1 MDIKVPAVVRSKNC
15 GEVPCGVC
23 PRCVRRVLLHM
34 AAYALRTEDPQ
45 GTLRDLMVDL
55 GLPQQRE
62 LSGRKD

>member
-1 MDIKVPAVVRSKNC
+1 MDIKVPAAVRTEVC
-15 GEVPCGVC
+15 GAVPCGTC
-23 PRCVRRVLLHM
+23 PDCRHKVLLHI

-62 LSGRKD
+62 SSGRKD